1 LQVIAMTWTLQGSL
15 EQARLQ
21 LARSFGFVRRL
32 GDPYFLAW
40 HWLVVALVARQAGDL
55 AEGAAAARRS
65 LAAAAEASDPLC
77 HAWAALRQAEFGCL
91 LGRATTARQ
100 AVSDLDARRQLS
112 AASPAASAR
121 MHAAL
126 GKCDLALAKLAD
138 AKQRLNAAIEPARER
153 RNLLILGESLI
164 DLADVA
170 LLQGHT
176 RRARHLAEE
185 LAGCAASL
193 GNNGLAASAD
203 VIRARAALGDG
214 EFDAARS
221 LGQRALA
228 AQAEAGYR
236 IEALF
241 TLEVIGDICAGREM
255 YQQAARLYGA
265 ADAARRRLGIGHNPV
280 DSLRRRPFRDRVNRA
295 LDRQMLRE
303 LLAEGSA
310 LSLDQAIDYAS
321 RGRGARNRPQA
332 GWESLTGTELA
343 VARLLTDGL
352 TNAAIA
358 EKMLIS
364 QGTVKAHLSH
374 IFTKTGVANRAELAA
389 LATRHLSTSPDS
401 VQESWLASIPGAGNR
416 CPLKSPFVSLDEAVY
431 TRLSRSLSFY

>member
-1 LQVIAMTWTLQGSL
+1 M
-15 EQARLQ
+15 
-21 LARSFGFVRRL
+21 
-32 GDPYFLAW
+32 
-40 HWLVVALVARQAGDL
+40 
-55 AEGAAAARRS
+55 
-65 LAAAAEASDPLC
+65 
-77 HAWAALRQAEFGCL
+77 
-91 LGRATTARQ
+91 
-100 AVSDLDARRQLS
+100 
-112 AASPAASAR
+112 
-121 MHAAL
+121 
-126 GKCDLALAKLAD
+126 
-138 AKQRLNAAIEPARER
+138 
-153 RNLLILGESLI
+153 
-164 DLADVA
+164 
-170 LLQGHT
+170 
-176 RRARHLAEE
+176 
-185 LAGCAASL
+185 
-193 GNNGLAASAD
+193 
-203 VIRARAALGDG
+203 
-214 EFDAARS
+214 
-221 LGQRALA
+221 RALA

-236 IEALF
+236 IEALL
-241 TLEVIGDICAGREM
+241 TLEVIADICAGREM

-265 ADAARRRLGIGHNPV
+265 VDAARRQLGMGRNPV

-321 RGRGARNRPQA
+321 RGRGVRNRPQA
-332 GWESLTGTELA
+332 GWQSLTDTELA
-343 VARLLTDGL
+343 VVRLLTDGL

-431 TRLSRSLSFY
+431 TRLSRSQSFY